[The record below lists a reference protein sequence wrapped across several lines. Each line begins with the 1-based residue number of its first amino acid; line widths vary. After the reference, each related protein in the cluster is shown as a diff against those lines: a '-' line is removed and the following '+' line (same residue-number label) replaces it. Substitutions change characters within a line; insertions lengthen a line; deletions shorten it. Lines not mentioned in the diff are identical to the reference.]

1 MDDWLERARSAG
13 ERFGFADLL
22 IASIAAG
29 QNAPIWSLDDDFT
42 RMARI
47 GLVEIHRI

>member
-1 MDDWLERARSAG
+1 MTGSSARAAG

-22 IASIAAG
+22 IAAIAAD
-29 QNAPIWSLDDDFT
+29 QHAPIWSLDGDFM

-47 GLVEIHRI
+47 GLVEIHRT